1 MTDTTIARQVR
12 GICHHDCPD
21 SCGWIVDVDT
31 TGRAVALRG
40 DPDHPYSRGE
50 LCPKVNR
57 FIDRVYSPDRIT
69 TPLRRVGAKGSGEF
83 EPVSWDEA
91 LTDIAA
97 QLNTII
103 ATHGGEAVLPYY
115 DAGNQ
120 SLLAVDGISARFM
133 HHIGATRLIRN
144 ICGPTAGAGM
154 AMTNGTGLGMDPDDL
169 AHSQLILLWGT
180 NTRLTNRH
188 LWPTLDTARANG
200 AQIVVIDP
208 IRTITAER
216 VLSDGG
222 QFIQPRPG
230 TDVALMMAVM
240 HELIATDLI
249 DHDWVADHTLGF
261 DELAAHVA
269 DTTPEWASEHCGVDP
284 DVIRGLAKQ
293 WGSTGPAAI
302 RTLVGAEHHRQGG
315 MFFRTLACLPALTGA
330 WRHRGGGMCRS
341 VGAYQAAAID
351 EAAFTRPDLLAGRTP
366 RSINMS
372 RLGEALHD
380 AAPAI
385 HAMVVWCANPVV
397 IAPNASL
404 IRSGMMRDDLFCV
417 VHEQFMTDTALYA
430 DYVLPATTQI
440 ESVDVN
446 PAWGHLWMGW
456 NHAAIDPVGESVSN
470 TELFRRLSRAMG
482 FTEPC
487 LFDDDDTLLRTA
499 ITGVDI
505 DTIRDTGP
513 VKVPFAADGRPWA
526 NGGFPTPSG
535 RVEFASNTLEAIGQ
549 PRLPTF
555 VPSDEGLASDLA
567 QRYPLQLMT
576 PKHHVRFLN
585 SSYSQL
591 PGHGDREGGPFV
603 EMDAADAAARGL
615 NDGDTA
621 RVMNDR
627 AELQLPVRISTR
639 LQPGVVAIP
648 WGWWSHQHP
657 DGRVAN
663 ELTNNALTDWGDG
676 AAFYDTLVEIAP
688 A

>member
-1 MTDTTIARQVR
+1 MATNGTLRHVR
-12 GICHHDCPD
+12 GVCHHDCPD
-21 SCGWIVDVDT
+21 TCGWIVDVDEAGT
-31 TGRAVALRG
+31 AVALRG

-97 QLNTII
+97 RLNTII

-154 AMTNGTGLGMDPDDL
+154 AMTNGTGLGMDPEDL

-188 LWPTLDTARANG
+188 LWPTLETARANG

-380 AAPAI
+380 ADPAI

-535 RVEFASNTLEAIGQ
+535 RVEFASSTLEAIGQ

-663 ELTNNALTDWGDG
+663 ELTNNTLTDWGDG

>member
-1 MTDTTIARQVR
+1 MATSGTLRHVR
-12 GICHHDCPD
+12 GVCHHDCPD
-21 SCGWIVDVDT
+21 TCGWIVDVDEAGT
-31 TGRAVALRG
+31 AVALRG

-69 TPLRRVGAKGSGEF
+69 TPLRRVGAKGSGDF

-97 QLNTII
+97 RLNSII

-154 AMTNGTGLGMDPDDL
+154 AMTNGTGLGMDPEDL

-240 HELIATDLI
+240 HELIAADLI

-269 DTTPEWASEHCGVDP
+269 DTTPEWAREHCGVDP
-284 DVIRGLAKQ
+284 DVIRGLARQ

-341 VGAYQAAAID
+341 VGAYQAATID

-380 AAPAI
+380 ADPAVR
-385 HAMVVWCANPVV
+385 AMVVWCANPVV

-487 LFDDDDTLLRTA
+487 LFDDDDTVLRAA
-499 ITGVDI
+499 ITGIDI

-535 RVEFASNTLEAIGQ
+535 RVEFASSTLEAIGQ

-555 VPSDEGLASDLA
+555 VPSDEGLASELA
-567 QRYPLQLMT
+567 VRYPLQLMT

-615 NDGDTA
+615 SDGDTA
-621 RVMNDR
+621 RVFNDR
-627 AELQLPVRISTR
+627 AELHLPVRISDR
-639 LQPGVVAIP
+639 LQPNMVAIP

-657 DGRVAN
+657 DGRIAN
-663 ELTNNALTDWGDG
+663 ELTNNTLTDWGEG
-676 AAFYDTLVEIAP
+676 SAFYDTLVEVAP

>member
-1 MTDTTIARQVR
+1 MATTGTLRHVR
-12 GICHHDCPD
+12 GVCHHDCPD
-21 SCGWIVDVDT
+21 TCGWIVDVDEAGT
-31 TGRAVALRG
+31 AVALRG

-97 QLNTII
+97 RLNTII

-169 AHSQLILLWGT
+169 AHSQLIVLWGT

-188 LWPTLDTARANG
+188 LWPTLETARANG

-284 DVIRGLAKQ
+284 DVIRGLATQ

-380 AAPAI
+380 ADPAI

-535 RVEFASNTLEAIGQ
+535 RVEFASSTLEAIGQ

-663 ELTNNALTDWGDG
+663 ELTNNALTDWGEG

>member
-31 TGRAVALRG
+31 AGRAVALRG
-40 DPDHPYSRGE
+40 DPDHPFSKGE

-69 TPLRRVGAKGSGEF
+69 TPLRRVGPKGSGEF
-83 EPVSWDEA
+83 EEVSWDDA
-91 LTDIAA
+91 MADIGAR
-97 QLNTII
+97 LNAII
-103 ATHGGEAVLPYY
+103 AEHGGEAVLPYY

-120 SLLAVDGISARFM
+120 SLLAVDGISARLM

-154 AMTNGTGLGMDPDDL
+154 AMTNGTGLGMDPEDL
-169 AHSQLILLWGT
+169 AHSRLILLWGT

-188 LWPTLDTARANG
+188 LWPTLDTARAAG

-216 VLSDGG
+216 VVADGG

-230 TDVALMMAVM
+230 TDVALMLAMM
-240 HELIATDLI
+240 HEIISADLI
-249 DHDWVADHTLGF
+249 DHDWVANHTHGF

-269 DTTPEWASEHCGVDP
+269 TTTPEWAAEQCGVDA
-284 DVIRGLAKQ
+284 DTIGDLARR
-293 WGSTGPAAI
+293 WASTDAAAI

-330 WRHRGGGMCRS
+330 WRRRGGGMCRS
-341 VGAYQAAAID
+341 VGSYQAAVID
-351 EAAFTRPDLLAGRTP
+351 NDAFTRPDLLAGRRP

-380 AAPAI
+380 ADPTV
-385 HAMVVWCANPVV
+385 HAMIVWCANPMV
-397 IAPNASL
+397 IAPNAGL
-404 IRSGMMRDDLFCV
+404 IRSGMARDDLFCV
-417 VHEQFMTDTALYA
+417 VHEQFMTDTARYA

-456 NHAAIDPVGESVSN
+456 NHAAIDPVGDAVSN
-470 TELFRRLSRAMG
+470 TEFFRRLAAAMG
-482 FTEPC
+482 LTETC
-487 LFDDDDTLLRTA
+487 LFDDDETLLATA
-499 ITGVDI
+499 LTEI
-505 DTIRDTGP
+505 DTDTMRTDGP
-513 VKVPFAADGRPWA
+513 VRVPYAADGRPWA
-526 NGGFPTPSG
+526 NGGFPTANG
-535 RVEFASNTLEAIGQ
+535 RVEFASDTLAALGQ

-555 VPSDEGLASDLA
+555 IPSDEGPTSALAA
-567 QRYPLQLMT
+567 TYPLQLMT

-603 EMDAADAAARGL
+603 EMDAADALARGL
-615 NDGDTA
+615 SDGDTA
-621 RVMNDR
+621 RVFNNR
-627 AELQLPVRISTR
+627 AELRLPVRISTR
-639 LQPGVVAIP
+639 LQPGVVSIP
-648 WGWWSHQHP
+648 WGWWSQHHP
-657 DGRVAN
+657 DGRTAN
-663 ELTNNALTDWGDG
+663 DLTNNTLTDWGEG
-676 AAFYDTLVEIAP
+676 AAFYDTLVEIATV
-688 A
+688 

>member
-1 MTDTTIARQVR
+1 MATSGTLRHVR
-12 GICHHDCPD
+12 GVCHHDCPD
-21 SCGWIVDVDT
+21 TCGWIVDVDEAGT
-31 TGRAVALRG
+31 AVALRG

-97 QLNTII
+97 RLNTII

-230 TDVALMMAVM
+230 TDVALMMAMM
-240 HELIATDLI
+240 HELIAADLI

-261 DELAAHVA
+261 DELATHVA

-380 AAPAI
+380 ADPAI

-535 RVEFASNTLEAIGQ
+535 RVEFASSTLETIGQ

-555 VPSDEGLASDLA
+555 VPSDEGLTSELA
-567 QRYPLQLMT
+567 LRYPLQLMT

-603 EMDAADAAARGL
+603 EMDAVDAAARGL

-621 RVMNDR
+621 RVFNDR
-627 AELQLPVRISTR
+627 AELQLPVRISDR
-639 LQPGVVAIP
+639 LQPNMVAIP

-657 DGRVAN
+657 DGRIAN
-663 ELTNNALTDWGDG
+663 ELTNNTLTDWGDG